1 MAIKNTSVALGEP
14 FIQFAR
20 RKVESGEFA
29 TTSEVVR
36 EAMRRYIADDVK
48 LQALRAAIQ
57 EGIDSGPPEPFD
69 ADEFI
74 AEMRSRH
81 GSGDAA

>member
-1 MAIKNTSVALGEP
+1 MAAKNTSVALGDP

-36 EAMRRYIADDVK
+36 EAMRRYIAEDVQ

-69 ADEFI
+69 FDAFRK
-74 AEMRSRH
+74 EMRASYK
-81 GSGDAA
+81 GAA

>member
-1 MAIKNTSVALGEP
+1 MAAKNTSIALGEP

-20 RKVESGEFA
+20 RKVATGEFGS
-29 TTSEVVR
+29 TSEVVR
-36 EAMRRYIADDVK
+36 EAMRRYIAEDTQ

-69 ADEFI
+69 FDDFLKD
-74 AEMRSRH
+74 MRANYK
-81 GSGDAA
+81 GAA

>member
-14 FIQFAR
+14 FIQFAK

-36 EAMRRYIADDVK
+36 EAMRRYIAYDDRVE
-48 LQALRAAIQ
+48 ALRREIQ
-57 EGIDSGPPEPFD
+57 KGIDSGPPQPFD
-69 ADEFI
+69 WDELMERKFGP
-74 AEMRSRH
+74 EN
-81 GSGDAA
+81 DA

>member
-57 EGIDSGPPEPFD
+57 EGIDSGPPEPFNFD
-69 ADEFI
+69 QFLK
-74 AEMRSRH
+74 EMRANYK
-81 GSGDAA
+81 GAA